1 MYVRSLLRGSSAFYA
16 LHLLQRPLV
25 LSQMLVVLTFQPLM
39 CQRKR
44 GRRYSQIHEC
54 DT

>member
-25 LSQMLVVLTFQPLM
+25 LSQMLVVLTSDLDVSEET
-39 CQRKR
+39 R
-44 GRRYSQIHEC
+44 S
-54 DT
+54 